1 MGLGHVLG
9 CSCASTDGSS
19 FAYDRA
25 KRILIEPGLP
35 VFECRKT
42 CKCSKA
48 CPNRVVQQGR
58 TVKVMIFRTPDGR
71 GWGVKT
77 LDMIRKNQF
86 VLEYVGEII
95 TSDEAERRGKIYD
108 AAQQTYLFDLDLETG
123 EASYTIDAYRY
134 GNVSHFINHS
144 CDPNLRV
151 YGVYVDCIDARLP
164 RLAFFATRDIP
175 VGEELTFDYQ
185 SSADHDAGASPMT
198 PSKFRNKSNQSLKK
212 FLCACGAKNCR
223 KYLF

>member
-1 MGLGHVLG
+1 
-9 CSCASTDGSS
+9 
-19 FAYDRA
+19 
-25 KRILIEPGLP
+25 
-35 VFECRKT
+35 
-42 CKCSKA
+42 
-48 CPNRVVQQGR
+48 
-58 TVKVMIFRTPDGR
+58 MIFRTPDGR

-144 CDPNLRV
+144 VSTDFLIFM
-151 YGVYVDCIDARLP
+151 G
-164 RLAFFATRDIP
+164 
-175 VGEELTFDYQ
+175 TFMVL
-185 SSADHDAGASPMT
+185 S
-198 PSKFRNKSNQSLKK
+198 
-212 FLCACGAKNCR
+212 GAKCCWFDIFCPI
-223 KYLF
+223 KIYLHWCFFLVFDIFSLFIS